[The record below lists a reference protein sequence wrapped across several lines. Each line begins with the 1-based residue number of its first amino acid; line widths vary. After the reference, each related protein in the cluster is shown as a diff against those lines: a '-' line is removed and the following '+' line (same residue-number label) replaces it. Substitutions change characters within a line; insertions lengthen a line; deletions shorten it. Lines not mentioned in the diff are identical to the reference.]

1 MNQKMSQKVT
11 ILNVDIDNF
20 TQEQL
25 LEKLG
30 QGGLL
35 ITPNVQQLM
44 ILQKDPEFYR
54 ACQLADYRVCDSK
67 ILIYTSKFLGT
78 PIIEKLSG
86 SDLLPAFCQ
95 YYKDNE
101 DIKIFLLGVAEG
113 VAQKAQSNINQKIG
127 RSIVVD
133 VYSPPMGFDTS
144 EQECKKAIQAINQS
158 EANVLVIGLGSP
170 KEAKWIAMYGPQL
183 KKIKTI
189 LLLGATIDFEAGN
202 KQRAPKWMSEVG
214 LEWFHRLL
222 SEPRRMWKR
231 YLVESLP
238 FFWLIGK
245 QKLGLYRCPF
255 EQANYAHYNVQLGQI
270 LLQKKLISPE
280 DLEEALE
287 IINRGDKNAR
297 IGEILLEKGLIN
309 HKQLQQAL
317 AEQKKR
323 MIFAK
328 NELS

>member
-1 MNQKMSQKVT
+1 MSKKIT
-11 ILNVDIDNF
+11 ILNVDLDDF

-35 ITPNVQQLM
+35 MTTNVDHLM

-54 ACQLADYRVCDSK
+54 SYQLADYRVCDSK
-67 ILIYTSKFLGT
+67 IVMYASKFLGT
-78 PIIEKLSG
+78 PIVEKLSG
-86 SDLLPAFCQ
+86 SDLFPSFCQ
-95 YYKDNE
+95 YYQDNE
-101 DIKIFLLGVAEG
+101 DIKIFLLGAAEG
-113 VAQKAQSNINQKIG
+113 VALQAQNNINQKIG
-127 RSIVVD
+127 RNIIVD
-133 VYSPPMGFDTS
+133 VLSPSMGFETS

-158 EANVLVIGLGSP
+158 EANVLAIGLGAP
-170 KEAKWIAMYGPQL
+170 KQEKWIAMYGPQL

-189 LLLGATIDFEAGN
+189 LLIGATIDFEAGN

-214 LEWFHRLL
+214 LEWLHRLL
-222 SEPRRMWKR
+222 SEPRRLWKR

-255 EQANYAHYNVQLGQI
+255 EQANYAHYNVPLGQI

-280 DLEEALE
+280 DLEEAFE
-287 IINRGDKNAR
+287 IINRGDKNAK